1 MSSAI
6 IRGRALGNIFNN
18 ADVEEPPLPLGQ
30 KGVVKLFT
38 SLAQAEGP
46 TKPLILKTKVV
57 PTIAPV
63 LKRLAELSPFIK
75 DDNHHVTLL
84 DGDQWSMM
92 GTYRLAVGENEEIE
106 WSLESG
112 TPSLTLCISA
122 TNPLTAVSS
131 GGGGSTAP
139 APAPESTGLNS
150 AQHSK
155 KELITLLNIP
165 EHLTIDIKGKNIGI
179 REYYSRYRAC
189 LEAQSTLSEKIQAGT
204 WVGKRPNNA
213 TIIQLF
219 TSKTTWHTYIVPAFS
234 DINNFPVLKQWLEGE
249 DGCPT
254 DIDIWGKEKN
264 TYTFAELKEEKE
276 RRSKKPEKGKKKK
289 VDKGEGSSSR
299 GTAERKHKRRNK

>member
-1 MSSAI
+1 MEPVEEIEEVEEGIAAARLDTANETRIEEEVSKVEKEASGDKGDEIEEEDVGVGKEQGNVFNEDVNMGSPPPLKGSSHMSGAI

-112 TPSLTLCISA
+112 IPSLTLCISA
-122 TNPLTAVSS
+122 TNPLTAVTS
-131 GGGGSTAP
+131 GGGSTAP
-139 APAPESTGLNS
+139 APAPESTGFNS

-165 EHLTIDIKGKNIGI
+165 EHLTIDIKGKILGF

-219 TSKTTWHTYIVPAFS
+219 Y
-234 DINNFPVLKQWLEGE
+234 
-249 DGCPT
+249 
-254 DIDIWGKEKN
+254 
-264 TYTFAELKEEKE
+264 
-276 RRSKKPEKGKKKK
+276 
-289 VDKGEGSSSR
+289 
-299 GTAERKHKRRNK
+299 